1 MNVIKSLFELIS
13 IDVEGYLLIG
23 AIIFELILFIKTGI
37 DLFIATWWGDDERYE

>member
-1 MNVIKSLFELIS
+1 MNIIKSLLDLIGTE
-13 IDVEGYLLIG
+13 VEGYLIIG